1 MRFDQPAWCNGQCG
15 GNTARWV
22 GRHIE
27 RDADERH
34 HGRHGPASGCMGFG
48 RRQPPGLPPSNEVV
62 IQLAP
67 TTGGQPA
74 QTYPGTDGS
83 YSLQVAPGT
92 YDLII
97 TWYSNGSET
106 GMVSGDGT
114 ITVTGNMTED
124 VTLPEIATLDTTVV
138 DSNDVPVQ
146 DASVSVGEADMVPGS
161 TQDGTP
167 LTWSYP
173 AQYGGTDTSGQCAL
187 TSLLGATVSV
197 EVTPPDGRASYRARR

>member
-1 MRFDQPAWCNGQCG
+1 MWRTPPDGSGVTSSVTLTSDTTDVTVQL
-15 GNTARWV
+15 
-22 GRHIE
+22 
-27 RDADERH
+27 
-34 HGRHGPASGCMGFG
+34 PASVMVSGYVTESS
-48 RRQPPGLPPSNEVV
+48 GLPPSNEVV

-74 QTYPGTDGS
+74 RTHPGTDGS

-146 DASVSVGEADMVPGS
+146 DASVSVGEADNVPGS

-167 LTWSYP
+167 THP
-173 AQYGGTDTSGQCAL
+173 
-187 TSLLGATVSV
+187 
-197 EVTPPDGRASYRARR
+197 EVTRPNTAGLTRADSAL